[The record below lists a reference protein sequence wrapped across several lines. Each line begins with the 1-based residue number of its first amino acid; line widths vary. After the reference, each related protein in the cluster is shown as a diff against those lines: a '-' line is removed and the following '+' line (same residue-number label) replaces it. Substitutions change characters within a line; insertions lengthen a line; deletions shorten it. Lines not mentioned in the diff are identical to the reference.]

1 MIFVTIGTTEPFDRL
16 LAAVGELDDPELV
29 VQCGD
34 GSIRPEQ
41 ATCVTYL
48 TYDELVEHVRGARLI
63 VSHAGVG
70 TILTALANGKRPLVV
85 PRLKQFGEAVDD
97 HQVELAGRLAKLGL
111 VTLVEDPRELA
122 AAVATAGKG
131 AAAPTSRAAKGGLVA
146 DLGAYLAAEIGR
158 HARQPDACGR
168 LADRVADPLAEPG
181 PR

>member
-16 LAAVGELDDPELV
+16 LAAVGELRDPELV

-34 GSIRPEQ
+34 GSIRPER
-41 ATCVTYL
+41 ATCVSYL
-48 TYDELVEHVRGARLI
+48 TYDELVEHVRRARLV

-111 VTLVEDPRELA
+111 VTLVEEPRELA
-122 AAVATAGKG
+122 AAAETACTGTLRSTPQ
-131 AAAPTSRAAKGGLVA
+131 AAMGGLVG
-146 DLGAYLAAEIGR
+146 DLAAYLATEIGR
-158 HARQPDACGR
+158 NAQQPGPLER
-168 LADRVADPLAEPG
+168 LADPLAEPG